1 MSERRRAV
9 VPGLSGSSEDSASQ
23 GDTPW
28 DPRGAG
34 AREGAACKSAPERA
48 GSTAW
53 TDTAVRVRVPAT
65 SANLGPGFDA
75 LGLALTLHDEV
86 EARVIPS
93 GLTLEVSGQGASEVL
108 DAGERHLVVRAMRA
122 AFDDLARAG
131 LVSGQ
136 PPGIALRCLNRI
148 PHGRGLGSSAAAIV
162 AGVLAARALAAAGTA
177 PDAALALASELEGHP
192 DNVAPCLYGG
202 LTVAWL
208 SAVAG
213 DAGAGAAAGSGSR
226 VSAIRLEP
234 LPGITPVAIIAP
246 EPVSTQ
252 TARGLLPSQVPHADA
267 ARNAGR
273 SALLVAA
280 LTAHPEVLL
289 DATEDWLHQDYRAPA
304 MQATHDLVRRLRAA
318 GIPAVVSGAGPS
330 VLAFLAD
337 DGSGG
342 AGGRHTG
349 SPGCAAPQARALASS
364 ALDSTVREA
373 GIGWHI
379 SPLDVERQGASVASA
394 VLSGR

>member
-1 MSERRRAV
+1 MSWA
-9 VPGLSGSSEDSASQ
+9 DF
-23 GDTPW
+23 
-28 DPRGAG
+28 
-34 AREGAACKSAPERA
+34 
-48 GSTAW
+48 
-53 TDTAVRVRVPAT
+53 AVRVRVPAT

-75 LGLALTLHDEV
+75 LGLALTLYDEV

-93 GLTLEVSGQGASEVL
+93 GLTLDVSGEGASEVI
-108 DAGERHLVVRAMRA
+108 DAGEKHLVVRAMRA

-162 AGVLAARALAAAGTA
+162 AGVLAARALAGADTTA
-177 PDAALALASELEGHP
+177 DAALALASELEGHP

-202 LTVAWL
+202 LTVAWV
-208 SAVAG
+208 SAVAAG
-213 DAGAGAAAGSGSR
+213 DGVADDGVAGAAAAAAGGSR
-226 VSAIRLEP
+226 VRAIRLES

-246 EPVSTQ
+246 EPVSTEM
-252 TARGLLPSQVPHADA
+252 ARALLPSQVPHADA

-280 LTAHPEVLL
+280 LTARPDALL

-304 MQATHDLVRRLRAA
+304 MPATHDLLRRLRAA

-330 VLAFLAD
+330 VLAFLT
-337 DGSGG
+337 DGGTG
-342 AGGRHTG
+342 DWHAG
-349 SPGCAAPQARALASS
+349 SPGGAVPNSRALASGVV
-364 ALDSTVREA
+364 DSTVREA
-373 GIGWHI
+373 GIGWHV
-379 SPLDVERQGASVASA
+379 SPLAVERQGASVAAA